1 MSERQHF
8 VKELEDLKLT
18 ILNMAALSRQALQNA
33 NTAYLER
40 NDTLAQ
46 EVIDGDRRI
55 NALELEIDQKALKL
69 LALEQ
74 PMAKD
79 LRTILGTIKISNEL
93 ERIADQAVNIAE
105 RTLFLSQY
113 PPLEPVASLERLM
126 ETTDQ
131 MIDLAVSAF
140 VDENAD
146 QAIKIRQ
153 MDDMADQY
161 TLEILQAMILY
172 MVKST
177 PATEKRILNT
187 RRSIQT
193 IIISRCLER
202 AADLATNIGE
212 HVAFIVKGINIKHQ
226 KVDFTK

>member
-1 MSERQHF
+1 MIERQHF
-8 VKELEDLKLT
+8 VKELENLKMTL
-18 ILNMAALSRQALQNA
+18 LHMAALSRRALEKA
-33 NTAYLER
+33 NRAYLER
-40 NDTLAQ
+40 NDSLAQ
-46 EVIDGDRRI
+46 EVIDGDKEI
-55 NALELEIDQKALKL
+55 NALELEIDHKALKL

-79 LRTILGTIKISNEL
+79 LRFIIGSLKISNEL

-105 RTLFLSQY
+105 RTLFLTQH
-113 PPLEPVASLERLM
+113 PPLEPTPSMERLM
-126 ETTDQ
+126 ETTDT
-131 MIDLAVSAF
+131 MIDQAVTSF
-140 VDENAD
+140 INEDID
-146 QAIKIRQ
+146 QAIQIRK

-161 TLEILQAMILY
+161 TLEILQTHILY

-187 RRSIQT
+187 RRSIQI

-226 KVDFTK
+226 KVGTEQ

>member
-18 ILNMAALSRQALQNA
+18 ILNMAALSRQALKNA
-33 NTAYLER
+33 NLAYLER
-40 NDTLAQ
+40 NDSLAQ
-46 EVIDGDRRI
+46 TVIDGDRQI

-131 MIDLAVSAF
+131 MINLAVSAF

-146 QAIKIRQ
+146 HAIKIRQ

-177 PATEKRILNT
+177 PAAEKRILNT

-226 KVDFTK
+226 KVDFTG

>member
-1 MSERQHF
+1 MSERHHF
-8 VKELEDLKLT
+8 IKELEDLKLT
-18 ILNMAALSRQALQNA
+18 ILNMAALSRQALKNA

-46 EVIDGDRRI
+46 EVIDGDRKI
-55 NALELEIDQKALKL
+55 NALELEVDAKSLKL

-79 LRTILGTIKISNEL
+79 LRVILGTMKISNEL

-131 MIDLAVSAF
+131 MIDLAINAF
-140 VDENAD
+140 LDENAD
-146 QAIKIRQ
+146 QAIKIRH

-202 AADLATNIGE
+202 AADLATNVGE

-226 KVDFTK
+226 KVDFKE

>member
-1 MSERQHF
+1 
-8 VKELEDLKLT
+8 
-18 ILNMAALSRQALQNA
+18 
-33 NTAYLER
+33 
-40 NDTLAQ
+40 
-46 EVIDGDRRI
+46 
-55 NALELEIDQKALKL
+55 
-69 LALEQ
+69 
-74 PMAKD
+74 
-79 LRTILGTIKISNEL
+79 
-93 ERIADQAVNIAE
+93 
-105 RTLFLSQY
+105 
-113 PPLEPVASLERLM
+113 
-126 ETTDQ
+126 
-131 MIDLAVSAF
+131 

-177 PATEKRILNT
+177 PATEKRIVNT

-226 KVDFTK
+226 KVDFKK

>member
-8 VKELEDLKLT
+8 VKELEGLKLT
-18 ILNMAALSRQALQNA
+18 ILNMAALSRQALKNA
-33 NTAYLER
+33 NIAYLER

-46 EVIDGDRRI
+46 EVIDGDRKI
-55 NALELEIDQKALKL
+55 NALELEVDAKSLKL

-79 LRTILGTIKISNEL
+79 LRVILGTMKISNEL

-131 MIDLAVSAF
+131 MIDLAINAF
-140 VDENAD
+140 LDENAD
-146 QAIKIRQ
+146 QAIKIRH

-202 AADLATNIGE
+202 AADLATNVGE

-226 KVDFTK
+226 KVDFTG

>member
-18 ILNMAALSRQALQNA
+18 ILNMAALSRQALKNA

-79 LRTILGTIKISNEL
+79 LRAILGTIKISNEL

-177 PATEKRILNT
+177 PATEKRIVNT

-226 KVDFTK
+226 KVDF

>member
-226 KVDFTK
+226 KVDFKK

>member
-18 ILNMAALSRQALQNA
+18 ILNMAALSRQALKNA

-79 LRTILGTIKISNEL
+79 LRAILGTIKISNEL

-140 VDENAD
+140 VDKNAD

-177 PATEKRILNT
+177 PATEKRIVNT

-226 KVDFTK
+226 KVDFKK

>member
-18 ILNMAALSRQALQNA
+18 ILNMAALSRQALKNA

-79 LRTILGTIKISNEL
+79 LRAILGTIKISNEL

-153 MDDMADQY
+153 MDDKADQY

-226 KVDFTK
+226 KVDFKK

>member
-18 ILNMAALSRQALQNA
+18 LLHMAALARQALKNA

-40 NDTLAQ
+40 NDTEAQ
-46 EVIDGDRRI
+46 TVIDGDREI
-55 NALELEIDQKALKL
+55 NALELDVDAKALKL

-79 LRTILGTIKISNEL
+79 LRVILGTMKISNEL

-131 MIDLAVSAF
+131 MIDHAISAF
-140 VDENAD
+140 VNEDAE
-146 QAIKIRQ
+146 QAIRIRQ
-153 MDDMADQY
+153 MDDIADQY

-177 PATEKRILNT
+177 PVAEKRILNT

-193 IIISRCLER
+193 IIISR
-202 AADLATNIGE
+202 
-212 HVAFIVKGINIKHQ
+212 
-226 KVDFTK
+226 

>member
-33 NTAYLER
+33 NIAYLER

-177 PATEKRILNT
+177 PATEKRIVNT

-226 KVDFTK
+226 KVDFKK